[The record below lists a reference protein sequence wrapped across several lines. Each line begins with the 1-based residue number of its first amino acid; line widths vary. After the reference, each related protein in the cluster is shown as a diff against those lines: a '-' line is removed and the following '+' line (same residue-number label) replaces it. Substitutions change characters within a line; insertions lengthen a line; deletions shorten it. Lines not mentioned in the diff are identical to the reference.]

1 MLLKKLDLRSFEEV
15 RNGVP
20 LRFKIQTITPDL
32 IDDVLQ
38 HMFTHFLTREPIT
51 TYDHLLEDEQSVS
64 SYTRF
69 WRKTLLT
76 GESMVALEERDDD
89 IVNIVGVNITTVAD
103 KHRNDNEVYEGKV
116 FDKVLKAVMNLT
128 EIGNVYKTYDL
139 DSYLTAYG
147 LSVHSDY
154 HGYNIG
160 LRLLETR
167 EVLCQELGLKA
178 TATVFSNKVA
188 QYLAAKAGYRT
199 LAEQSF
205 QTMEIDGQIAY
216 PGVDGS
222 LKLMGIKYV

>member
-1 MLLKKLDLRSFEEV
+1 MLLKKLNLRSFEEV

-20 LRFKIQTITPDL
+20 LKFKIQTITPDL
-32 IDDVLQ
+32 IEDVLR
-38 HMFTHFLTREPIT
+38 HMFTYFLTRKPIT
-51 TYDHLLEDEQSVS
+51 TYDDLLQDGKSVS

-69 WRKTLLT
+69 WKKTLLS
-76 GESMVALEERDDD
+76 GESMVALEQRDDD
-89 IVNIVGVNITTVAD
+89 IVKIVGVNITTVAD
-103 KHRNDNEVYEGKV
+103 KHKNYNEVYEGKV
-116 FDKVLKAVMNLT
+116 FNNVLNDVKNLT

-139 DSYLTAYG
+139 DRYLTSHG

-178 TATVFSNKVA
+178 TATVFSSKVA
-188 QYLAAKAGYRT
+188 QYLAAKAGFRT
-199 LAEQSF
+199 LVEQSF
-205 QTMEIDGQIAY
+205 RTIKVDGKIAY
-216 PGVDGS
+216 PDADGS

>member
-1 MLLKKLDLRSFEEV
+1 MLLKRVDLRSFEEV

-32 IDDVLQ
+32 IEDVLQ
-38 HMFTHFLTREPIT
+38 HMFTQFLTRKPIIIT
-51 TYDHLLEDEQSVS
+51 T
-64 SYTRF
+64 
-69 WRKTLLT
+69 
-76 GESMVALEERDDD
+76 
-89 IVNIVGVNITTVAD
+89 
-103 KHRNDNEVYEGKV
+103 VYEGKV
-116 FDKVLKAVMNLT
+116 FNKLLKGVKNLT
-128 EIGNVYKTYDL
+128 EIGNVFKTYDL
-139 DSYLTAYG
+139 ERYLTSHG

-167 EVLCQELGLKA
+167 ELLCQELGLKA

-188 QYLAAKAGYRT
+188 QYLAAKDGYKT